1 MSGVKGFEDTT
12 VLVDGKGGE
21 VDDAAARVGLVSPTN
36 EGQQVLG
43 TCSPVR
49 LPAILASYRSEV
61 EKAWTTETAH
71 PGFAGSDSSPV
82 GQCGVTSA
90 WLQERLQADHGLFT
104 YYTEGTVYL
113 GTEWRPVE
121 HVWLADLAGGIY
133 DLTADQF
140 EHPVMAYA
148 SKRQLMR
155 HEVKQEPVSKRLRV
169 LREAL

>member
-1 MSGVKGFEDTT
+1 MIAPDE
-12 VLVDGKGGE
+12 L
-21 VDDAAARVGLVSPTN
+21 AA
-36 EGQQVLG
+36 
-43 TCSPVR
+43 
-49 LPAILASYRSEV
+49 YRATV
-61 EKAWTTETAH
+61 EKAWSADTAH
-71 PGFAGSDSSPV
+71 PDFNGADGSPV
-82 GQCGVTSA
+82 GQCGVTAA
-90 WLQERLQADHGLFT
+90 WLQQRIHDDHDIFT

-113 GTEWRPVE
+113 GSEWRPVE
-121 HVWLADLAGGIY
+121 HVWLSDLAGGIY